1 MGSRWPTRPIDIC
14 LWLGKWSARDR
25 QGHRPASPPLA
36 LERQPSE
43 NGMRNLVKQSLQYG
57 ASLLPDELYLA
68 FSHRRRIGRFPRLK
82 HPRAFNEMILARCLR
97 PDPRWRDLTDKLTVR
112 DYVRERIGERYLIPL
127 LAAPD
132 AFTREVFDRLPSSF
146 VMKASH
152 GSGFVEVVW
161 DKSKR
166 SFEELSRLAD
176 KWLAIDYYRVAR
188 ERHYRGI
195 KPRIFFEKLLL
206 DQSGTVPA
214 DLKMHVFGH
223 GPNGPVIYTGII
235 SDRFG
240 TARADV
246 YDAQWNR
253 LGLAWGS
260 YRRSEQSVPRP
271 SNWDELTKIAMRLAD
286 GLGYVRVDLYAP
298 DDEIYFGELTFTP
311 GGGTMPY
318 TPDRFDFEWGRIL
331 QEAQYGSA

>member
-1 MGSRWPTRPIDIC
+1 M
-14 LWLGKWSARDR
+14 RD
-25 QGHRPASPPLA
+25 
-36 LERQPSE
+36 
-43 NGMRNLVKQSLQYG
+43 LVKQSLKSG
-57 ASLLPDELYLA
+57 ASMLPDKLYLA
-68 FSHRRRIGRFPRLK
+68 LSHRRRIGRFPRFRN
-82 HPRAFNEMILARCLR
+82 PIAFNEMILSRCLR
-97 PDPRWRDLTDKLTVR
+97 PDPRWRDLTDKLSVR
-112 DYVRERIGERYLIPL
+112 DYVRDRIGEPHLIPL

-132 AFTREVFDRLPSSF
+132 VFTKEIFDRLPPSF
-146 VMKASH
+146 VMKANH

-166 SFEELSRLAD
+166 SFHELRHMAE
-176 KWLAIDYYRVAR
+176 KWLEIDYYRVSR

-195 KPRIFFEKLLL
+195 EPRIFFEKLLL
-206 DQSGTVPA
+206 DHSGIVPS
-214 DLKMHVFGH
+214 DFKMHVFGH

-260 YRRSEQSVPRP
+260 YQRSERAVPRP
-271 SNWDELTKIAMRLAD
+271 SNWDELTAIAMRLAD

-298 DDEIYFGELTFTP
+298 DNEIYFGELTFTP

-318 TPDRFDFEWGRIL
+318 TPDHFDFEWGRIL
-331 QEAQYGSA
+331 RDARYTSA